1 MNQGSF
7 GALLRRRAA
16 DTHHRYLILVSGEK
30 SWRVNTAR
38 ELLDQ
43 SDHVWISDLE
53 ITGIQSIR
61 TDRTAQLLGQETN
74 SVVYECGQR
83 IDATA
88 LGIVS
93 GTIAGG
99 GMLILLIPPCDQW
112 TVISESRFHARIFRL
127 LTSTDAVFRIT
138 QGEQVPDLNE
148 HTGANPISIA
158 PTSPSGIAATPDQ
171 GRAIDAI
178 HNVISGQR
186 KRPAVLVADRGR
198 GKSAALGIAAAQLLN
213 GRLKNILVTGHSRK
227 AVQSVFDHAAG
238 ICDQAPAGLHWIS
251 PDQLLRQLPECDLLL
266 IDEAASIHLH
276 KLERLLKR
284 YPRIAMATT
293 VHGYE
298 GTGRGFMLRFNLL
311 LDKLTRGWRR
321 VQLESP
327 IRWAPHDPLEELINN
342 ILVLDA
348 ELPDIDP
355 EDCIVG
361 ACRAEKVD
369 PRILAENE
377 QILREIFSLLVLAHY
392 KTRPKD
398 LQQLL
403 DNPNLKIYRL
413 TLDTQ
418 SRNKTAAVV
427 ILMDEHGLT
436 KQQGNQIFTGN
447 KRPPGHALAEILAS
461 QIGLPNAATLR
472 MGRIMRIVV
481 HPSLR
486 RRGLGSQLIKTVCE
500 DTGLQYDLIGANF
513 SLTHGLAKFWKKNG
527 FDPVRIGLTKS
538 AEGGSNSA
546 MFLMSCSP
554 RGQFVM
560 DQARQ
565 SFAQNLPDQ
574 LKTALK
580 DIEPEIVAEILS
592 GENILSK
599 DPDPC
604 MLYDAASYC
613 YGIRPAENVPF
624 TLTQFAINGLVSK
637 QIEDAE
643 LVVERVIQGKA
654 WRSCSALRGNEGRR
668 QGSRRI
674 HRAISTYL
682 EQVYHSDLEL
692 IRAKLIEGNY
702 PTH

>member
-1 MNQGSF
+1 MNQKSF

-16 DTHHRYLILVSGEK
+16 DTHHRYLILVSGEE
-30 SWRVNTAR
+30 SWRINTAR
-38 ELLDQ
+38 GLLDQ
-43 SDHVWISDLE
+43 TDHAWISDLE
-53 ITGIQSIR
+53 IAGVKSIR

-88 LGIVS
+88 LGIAS

-99 GMLILLIPPCDQW
+99 GMLILLIPPYDQW
-112 TVISESRFHARIFRL
+112 TVPSESRFHARIFRL
-127 LTSTDAVFRIT
+127 LTSCDSVIRVT
-138 QGEQVPDLNE
+138 QGEQEPDINKY
-148 HTGANPISIA
+148 TGANPLSSA
-158 PTSPSGIAATPDQ
+158 PTSGIAATPDQ

-178 HNVISGQR
+178 HTVISGQR
-186 KRPAVLVADRGR
+186 KRPAVLIADRGR

-213 GRLKNILVTGHSRK
+213 GKLTNILVTGHSRK
-227 AVQSVFDHAAG
+227 AVQSVFDHAAANSE
-238 ICDQAPAGLHWIS
+238 QTTLGLHWIS

-276 KLERLLKR
+276 KLAQLLKR

-311 LDKLTRGWRR
+311 LDKLTRGWKQI
-321 VQLESP
+321 QLEAP
-327 IRWAPHDPLEELINN
+327 IRWSPHDPLEKLINN

-348 ELPDIDP
+348 DLPDIDP
-355 EDCIVG
+355 EDFSVG
-361 ACRAEKVD
+361 ACRVEKVD
-369 PRILAENE
+369 PGVLADNE

-398 LQQLL
+398 LEQLL
-403 DNPNLKIYRL
+403 DNPDLKIYRL
-413 TLDTQ
+413 TLNAR
-418 SRNKTAAVV
+418 SRDKTAAVV
-427 ILMDEHGLT
+427 LLMDEHGLT
-436 KQQGNQIFTGN
+436 KQQGKQIFTGK
-447 KRPPGHALAEILAS
+447 KRPPGHVLAEILAT
-461 QIGLPNAATLR
+461 QLGLPNAATLS

-486 RRGLGSQLIKTVCE
+486 RHGLGSQLIKTVCE

-513 SLTHGLAKFWKKNG
+513 SLTHGLAKFWKRNG

-546 MFLMSCSP
+546 MFLMFCTP
-554 RGQFVM
+554 RGQFFM

-592 GENILSK
+592 GENILFK
-599 DPDPC
+599 DPDAC

-613 YGIRPAENVPF
+613 YGIRPAESVPF
-624 TLTQFAINGLVSK
+624 TLTQFVINGLVSQ
-637 QIEDAE
+637 QIRDAE
-643 LVVERVIQGKA
+643 LLVERVIQGKA
-654 WRSCSALRGNEGRR
+654 WRSCSALRGDEGRR
-668 QGSRRI
+668 QGSQRI

-682 EQVYHSDLEL
+682 EQAYPSDLEA
-692 IRAKLIEGNY
+692 IRSKLTEGNS
-702 PTH
+702 PTR